1 MIDLHTHSTASDG
14 TYSPAE
20 LVRLAVREGLKALA
34 LTDHDTVEG
43 LAEAEA
49 EAERQ
54 GLAFVPGVEISV
66 RFKGP
71 GHCHI
76 LGYFVD
82 PEVRDFRRT
91 LKLLQQARAER
102 NRKMV
107 EKLRDLGIEI
117 TLEEV
122 KGKAG
127 GGEIGRPHFAALLV
141 EKGVVRRVEE
151 AFEKYLKKGAPAYVP
166 KARLSEEEAFSA
178 IRCARGLAVLA
189 HPWHLRLSPEDLAEY
204 VAELKD
210 KGLAGIEAYYTDH
223 SPEFTAFCLD
233 LARRLDLVVTGGSDF
248 HGRNK
253 PDIRLGRGLGNLR
266 VPEECYHRLR
276 ERWEAQKGL

>member
-20 LVRLAVREGLKALA
+20 LVRLAVKEGLSALA

-43 LAEAEA
+43 LAEART
-49 EAERQ
+49 EAERL

-66 RFKGP
+66 RFAGP

-82 PEVRDFRRT
+82 PASENLRET
-91 LKLLQQARAER
+91 LGLLQRARAER

-107 EKLRDLGIEI
+107 EKLRALGIEI
-117 TLEEV
+117 TLEELES
-122 KGKAG
+122 KAG

-151 AFEKYLKKGAPAYVP
+151 AFEKYLRKGAPAYVP
-166 KARLSEEEAFSA
+166 KARLTEEEAFSA
-178 IRCARGLAVLA
+178 IRAAGGLPVLA
-189 HPWHLRLSPEDLAEY
+189 HPVHLGLSPEELAAY
-204 VAELKD
+204 VSRLREM
-210 KGLAGIEAYYTDH
+210 GLAGIEAYYTDH
-223 SPEFTAFCLD
+223 SPEFTALCLD
-233 LARRLDLVVTGGSDF
+233 LARRFDLVVTGGSDF

-253 PDIRLGRGLGNLR
+253 PDIKLGRGFGNLR
-266 VPEECYHRLR
+266 VPDECYRSLLS
-276 ERWEAQKGL
+276 RWRGPSA